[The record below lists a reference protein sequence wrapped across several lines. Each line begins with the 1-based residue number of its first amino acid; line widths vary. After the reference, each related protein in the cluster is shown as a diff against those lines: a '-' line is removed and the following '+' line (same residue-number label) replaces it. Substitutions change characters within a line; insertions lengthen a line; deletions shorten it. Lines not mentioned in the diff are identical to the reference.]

1 MYTVQ
6 EEGISEVLG
15 HGVYRGGGPGA
26 VDISSKQA
34 CTVLGKSLS
43 PWSLVI
49 MKLLIIVWLGN
60 KFNCNF
66 FKKLIYLLTV
76 ISEADEPNAG
86 LKVLRHSVLFTLHT
100 LTLPSLL
107 ALRRVSQ

>member
-1 MYTVQ
+1 MVCI
-6 EEGISEVLG
+6 EGG
-15 HGVYRGGGPGA
+15 GA

-34 CTVLGKSLS
+34 CTVLGKSLP
-43 PWSLVI
+43 PWSLV